1 MHRATRSIVI
11 VGQGAAGLA
20 SALAAA
26 QNAPAYGK
34 PIRITII
41 DKAPESEA
49 GGNTRWSPS
58 NMRMSSPEHV
68 EPSFVHDMLTAT
80 QFRDDESYFARLAEE
95 APATAQWL
103 KSHGIEFI
111 QPPYYLSK
119 GPPRIQPLG
128 GGSNLIKVLTNAA
141 KDAGATFRYNCRARA
156 IEIRDER
163 VVGIAIEDGETS
175 DILPAD
181 AIVLACGGF
190 QGNAAM
196 MRAHLGEGA
205 ETMRLISPGTRFNT
219 GDGIDM
225 ALRIGADKS
234 GDWSGMHCEPV
245 DARSKNSAPV
255 VLIYPYGIVIDK
267 TGRRFFDEGGGLM
280 HETWEWLARH
290 IHFETPGSIAYA
302 VIDSQLFEIP
312 DYERAIRSE
321 MAPARADTLPEL
333 AKTIGVDAG
342 GLVETVTAYNAACTG
357 DPDTFDSTF
366 CDGLAA
372 AKSLQP
378 AKSHWARAIR
388 VAPFVAYPLV
398 GAIAY
403 TFGGLATDNR
413 SRVLRHG
420 EPIPGLF
427 AAGEITGHFYAT
439 APNAV
444 SVLRALVFG
453 KIAGAEAV
461 QALKSKR
468 GASSDE

>member
-1 MHRATRSIVI
+1 MNREPRSIVI

-20 SALAAA
+20 ATLAAA
-26 QNAPAYGK
+26 ENAPAYSE
-34 PIRITII
+34 PIRITLI

-58 NMRMSSPEHV
+58 NMRMASPEHV
-68 EPSFVHDMLTAT
+68 EPSFVRDMLTAT
-80 QFRDDESYFARLAEE
+80 QFRGDESYFARLAEE
-95 APATAQWL
+95 APVTAHWL

-119 GPPRIQPLG
+119 GPPRIQPFG
-128 GGSNLIKVLTNAA
+128 GGGNLIKVLTNAA
-141 KDAGATFRYNCRARA
+141 KDAGVTFRYNCRASA

-163 VVGIAIEDGETS
+163 VVGVAIEEGETS

-190 QGNAAM
+190 QGDAAM
-196 MRAHLGEGA
+196 MRAHVGEGA

-234 GDWSGMHCEPV
+234 GDWSGIHCEPV

-267 TGRRFFDEGGGLM
+267 TGHRFFDEGGGLM

-290 IHFETPGSIAYA
+290 IHFETSGSIAYA
-302 VIDSQLFEIP
+302 VIDSRLFAIP

-321 MAPARADTLPEL
+321 VAPVRADTLPEL
-333 AKTIGVDAG
+333 AKAIGVDPG
-342 GLVETVTAYNAACTG
+342 GLVATVAAYNAACTG
-357 DPDTFDSTF
+357 DPAAFDATR
-366 CDGLAA
+366 CDELAA
-372 AKSLQP
+372 AKSLRP
-378 AKSHWARAIR
+378 PKSHWARAIR
-388 VAPFVAYPLV
+388 VPPFLAYPLV
-398 GAIAY
+398 GAVAY

-413 SRVLRHG
+413 SRVLRNG
-420 EPIPGLF
+420 KPIPDLF

-453 KIAGAEAV
+453 RIAGAEAV
-461 QALKSKR
+461 RALKRKW
-468 GASSDE
+468 AP